1 MQGDP
6 ACREAQPRGSPEAQ
20 DLPVC
25 RGCVPCAPGDLWRD
39 CTPALRPLA
48 PAQGARAARSW
59 EARAVPPARLT
70 LLSTAPDALSAP
82 PLLTPRGAE
91 AGTRAPASPQPCRH
105 GGAQP
110 RGRPSPGVVPSAA
123 CFGPTR
129 PRVWEPHGAATRLR
143 RRGEKQPHCCGA
155 KRPSTRCR
163 LVSAGFE
170 VCPLLKETCTGKT
183 TAPTWALKARPGKAS
198 ERGARGGKAERPA
211 RRPAP
216 RTDGAERGC
225 RHSVRPGVRQ
235 LVARRGRW
243 RPRISSLPVALAP
256 GERGWWAAQ
265 SPGQRVCPL
274 PRIRSPADGL
284 AGLPAAA
291 PCQRRLGTGG
301 DLAPAHAR
309 LPRFSARLAWKSHVR
324 AHVSAQSVRR
334 HVRRLS
340 WSLGSRKPRSAA
352 VAVTRSVFP

>member
-1 MQGDP
+1 MAVRP
-6 ACREAQPRGSPEAQ
+6 REWCR
-20 DLPVC
+20 
-25 RGCVPCAPGDLWRD
+25 
-39 CTPALRPLA
+39 ALRA
-48 PAQGARAARSW
+48 
-59 EARAVPPARLT
+59 
-70 LLSTAPDALSAP
+70 
-82 PLLTPRGAE
+82 
-91 AGTRAPASPQPCRH
+91 
-105 GGAQP
+105 
-110 RGRPSPGVVPSAA
+110 
-123 CFGPTR
+123 FGPTR

-183 TAPTWALKARPGKAS
+183 TAQTWALKARP
-198 ERGARGGKAERPA
+198 GKAERPA

-225 RHSVRPGVRQ
+225 RHSVCPGVRQ

-274 PRIRSPADGL
+274 PRVRSPADGL

-291 PCQRRLGTGG
+291 PCQCRLGTGG
-301 DLAPAHAR
+301 DLTPAHAR

>member
-1 MQGDP
+1 MTPGP
-6 ACREAQPRGSPEAQ
+6 ARCRETLLAERHSRGARPKHRTFLFAG
-20 DLPVC
+20 DVCPAPPVTSGGTARLHC
-25 RGCVPCAPGDLWRD
+25 DPWP
-39 CTPALRPLA
+39 LRR
-48 PAQGARAARSW
+48 ARAARSW

-70 LLSTAPDALSAP
+70 LLSTALDALSAP

-105 GGAQP
+105 GGVQP

-183 TAPTWALKARPGKAS
+183 TAQTWALKARP
-198 ERGARGGKAERPA
+198 GKAERPA

-216 RTDGAERGC
+216 QTDGAERGC

-256 GERGWWAAQ
+256 GERLVGSPEPRTASVSAAPRPVTGGRSGWA
-265 SPGQRVCPL
+265 PRRGPL
-274 PRIRSPADGL
+274 PAPPGDRRQPRPGACTPA
-284 AGLPAAA
+284 
-291 PCQRRLGTGG
+291 
-301 DLAPAHAR
+301 
-309 LPRFSARLAWKSHVR
+309 
-324 AHVSAQSVRR
+324 
-334 HVRRLS
+334 
-340 WSLGSRKPRSAA
+340 
-352 VAVTRSVFP
+352 